1 MGSALLVVRKAN
13 GQVRV
18 CIDPKYTINKALKRR
33 PFPMTTL
40 DEVLPRLAKAKVFST
55 ADATSG
61 YWHCQLDKESRPLT
75 TFETPFGRY
84 RFCRLAMGLSP
95 SPEIFM
101 AKMHETLV
109 GLNGIACIADDI
121 LIFGCGETMEEASA
135 DHDRNL
141 LSLLERCRERN
152 LHLNK
157 DKLQL
162 RRE

>member
-1 MGSALLVVRKAN
+1 M
-13 GQVRV
+13 
-18 CIDPKYTINKALKRR
+18 D
-33 PFPMTTL
+33 
-40 DEVLPRLAKAKVFST
+40 KV
-55 ADATSG
+55 
-61 YWHCQLDKESRPLT
+61 SRPLT

-84 RFCRLAMGLSP
+84 RWIRLYFGLSP
-95 SPEIFM
+95 SSEIFM

-109 GLNGIACIADDI
+109 GLNGIACIAYDI

-152 LHLNK
+152 LHFNK

-162 RRE
+162 RRESTIFMGHELTKEGLRADEQKVGAVVKMPPLRTIPAS